1 MSRGS
6 PVGYRCRVAAKPE
19 DVQQTARARGESRDE
34 VLDRNVSELLQ
45 EMRVA
50 ITGVQVLFAFLL
62 TLPFQSR
69 FEDLDSFGTTVYT
82 VTLTSSALATVLLIA
97 PVAFHRTVF
106 RQRKKQALVEFAD
119 RSVLLGL
126 CLLFVGISS
135 AVLLVLDVVLG
146 RWPAVVGCAVVA
158 TVGVLTWYVLPWR
171 QRTDPGR

>member
-1 MSRGS
+1 M
-6 PVGYRCRVAAKPE
+6 AAKPE

-69 FEDLDSFGTTVYT
+69 FSELDFFGTTVYT
-82 VTLTSSALATVLLIA
+82 ITLTSCALATLLLIA
-97 PVAFHRTVF
+97 PVPYHRTVF

-126 CLLFVGISS
+126 TLLFVGIAS
-135 AVLLVLDVVLG
+135 ALLLVLDVVLG
-146 RWPAVVGCAVVA
+146 RGPAVAGCALVA
-158 TVGVLTWYVLPWR
+158 SVGALTWYVLPWR
-171 QRTDPGR
+171 QRADADR